1 MLQSKGSDMT
11 EQLNNVFIGFLLKI
25 ISETLFFFFKLLCC
39 KCIRNDKIAIYLT
52 FKISPIK
59 TKLTSFKVLPDSFSL
74 NDYTLLISAIL
85 QRASVTYTF
94 SSYSFPL
101 WFITGY

>member
-39 KCIRNDKIAIYLT
+39 KCNRNDKIAIYLT

-59 TKLTSFKVLPDSFSL
+59 TKLTSFKVLPNSFSL
-74 NDYTLLISAIL
+74 NDYTLLISASGL
-85 QRASVTYTF
+85 FFF
-94 SSYSFPL
+94 SQKDKKFIRGYSSH
-101 WFITGY
+101 T